1 MMPVNARPESAS
13 EIPDQPSIHATV
25 GHVDPLSQGVHSAG
39 YIPQQSPYGPIAAG
53 HTVKAVPPASTLG
66 EQQFDPED
74 PSKVPDDQVIV
85 GRQPRT
91 LSSLE
96 WLGDRIKKGFAS
108 LVRTFKMMGIL
119 FSIYR
124 HGGSVESL
132 QNAAAKARGG
142 ILVKAIQF
150 ACSSPSIAKDLFGDD
165 HEQFTR
171 ALSHVATSNKPM
183 SRAELIHCLD
193 EAGIDYDPA
202 RLDEIR
208 NLGTGSIGEVNEII
222 LNSGESLIVKTVSKS
237 SETRVYSD
245 LRVLR
250 FVLGLVTFFAPS
262 SIGKGTKHAIF
273 SFFDSVKEELNL
285 ITEANRTRQ
294 QDFAFKAVAQ
304 QHIFD
309 IRQDEL
315 PEYAYALPSRP
326 NGWAIE
332 HPDTGTVLL
341 RLPVNFKVPAVD
353 GNTASPHALGMQKID
368 GVTLTE
374 NDQPKLRKLAAK
386 LFNIDESKLTDDHLL
401 AFRFSLKK
409 LAFQH
414 WFYCYAQTGFFNA
427 DMHDGNVMVTVEDGR
442 LNIYFIDLGNA
453 QKVSRDA
460 VKATYTILGAMEQ
473 LREESGVAR
482 RSHYADQVVQCM
494 QTLSEYEP
502 DKVNWDKLKQEVL
515 NLMPYRG
522 AGKIDQKV
530 IDLFNRAYNCNVKM
544 PKETVALFR
553 AKILINSQ
561 TTMTDEARKSLDN
574 IVPSMI
580 ELLGSGTDNGSGVL
594 PGNIADQNALL
605 MLIRQLPELRQQLL
619 DLMRTAPVTDEQLQ
633 YAASQLL
640 SKIDL
645 PPDEFRREV
654 DELIRQWQM
663 QMPPAHPEQ
672 THSHAGFSTAYPP
685 PAPA

>member
-1 MMPVNARPESAS
+1 MMPANARTESAS
-13 EIPDQPSIHATV
+13 EIPDQTHAHPGV
-25 GHVDPLSQGVHSAG
+25 GQVDPLSQGVHSATFTS
-39 YIPQQSPYGPIAAG
+39 QQSPYGPVAAG
-53 HTVKAVPPASTLG
+53 HTVRAVPPESHLG

-108 LVRTFKMMGIL
+108 LVRMFKMMGIL

-124 HGGSVESL
+124 HGGSIESF

-150 ACSSPSIAKDLFGDD
+150 ACSSPSIAQDLFGDD
-165 HEQFTR
+165 HEKFTR
-171 ALSHVATSNKPM
+171 TLSHVATSNKPM
-183 SRAELIHCLD
+183 TEAELIHCLD
-193 EAGIDYDPA
+193 EAGIDYNPD
-202 RLDEIR
+202 RLNERR

-222 LNSGESLIVKTVSKS
+222 LKSGESLIVKTVSES

-250 FVLGLVTFFAPS
+250 FVLGLITFLAPG

-315 PEYAYALPSRP
+315 PDYAYALPPRP
-326 NGWAIE
+326 NGWEIQ
-332 HPDTGTVLL
+332 HPGTGTVLL
-341 RLPVNFKVPAVD
+341 SLPVNFKVPAVD
-353 GNTASPHALGMQKID
+353 GNTASSHALGMEKID
-368 GVTLTE
+368 GVTLSE
-374 NDQPKLRKLAAK
+374 HDQPKLRSLAAK
-386 LFNIDESKLTDDHLL
+386 LLNIDETNISDDHLL
-401 AFRFSLKK
+401 AFRLSLKK
-409 LAFQH
+409 LAFEH

-482 RSHYADQVVQCM
+482 RSQYADQVVQCLK
-494 QTLSEYEP
+494 TLGEYES
-502 DKVNWDKLKQEVL
+502 DKANWDKLKQEVL

-522 AGKIDQKV
+522 EGKIDQKV

-553 AKILINSQ
+553 AKVLIDSQ
-561 TTMTDEARKSLDN
+561 ITITDEARRSLDR
-574 IVPSMI
+574 IVPSLI
-580 ELLGSGTDNGSGVL
+580 KLLGSDASSSVP
-594 PGNIADQNALL
+594 PGNIAGQNALL
-605 MLIRQLPELRQQLL
+605 ILLRQLPELRQQLIE
-619 DLMRTAPVTDEQLQ
+619 LMSTIQVTDEELE
-633 YAASQLL
+633 YAVSQLL
-640 SKIDL
+640 SKMHL

-663 QMPPAHPEQ
+663 QMPPAHPGQ
-672 THSHAGFSTAYPP
+672 THSHAGSSTAYPP
-685 PAPA
+685 PVPS